1 MNEVLDLPI
10 AVLVAYVAMNAFA
23 ALVQGTLGFGFAI
36 VSVPVLVLLDPRLAP
51 VPQLLVQL
59 PLCAYLYWR
68 ERRDAE
74 WRGVVWVTIGG
85 VPGTVIG
92 VWLLAI
98 ATGAALDLLNG
109 VLVLAGVAALAFGL
123 RLPRNIG
130 TESFAGV
137 LSGISSTVSA
147 MGGPPVAL
155 LYEGARG
162 PTVRATLSLIFL
174 LGVMLSIVGRLFA
187 DDGLLTRDV
196 VLTAIASPPVALGL
210 WASRFLTGRVEGRP
224 MRLGILTL
232 SGLSGLGLV
241 VRAIATW

>member
-1 MNEVLDLPI
+1 MNEVLDLPLSVI
-10 AVLVAYVAMNAFA
+10 VAFVAMNVFA

-36 VSVPVLVLLDPRLAP
+36 VSVPVLVLIDPRLAP
-51 VPQLLVQL
+51 VPQLLIQV

-74 WRGVVWVTIGG
+74 WRGVLWVTVGG
-85 VPGTVIG
+85 VPGTAIG

-109 VLVLAGVAALAFGL
+109 LVVLGGVAALAFGL
-123 RLPRNIG
+123 HLRRNVG
-130 TESFAGV
+130 TELFAGI

-162 PTVRATLSLIFL
+162 PTVRATLSLIFF
-174 LGVMLSIVGRLFA
+174 LGVLLSIVGRLFA
-187 DDGLLTRDV
+187 DDGLLARDAT
-196 VLTAIASPPVALGL
+196 LTLLCAPPVALGL

-224 MRLGILTL
+224 MRLGILAL
-232 SGLSGLGLV
+232 SALSGLGLV
-241 VRAIATW
+241 GRAVATW